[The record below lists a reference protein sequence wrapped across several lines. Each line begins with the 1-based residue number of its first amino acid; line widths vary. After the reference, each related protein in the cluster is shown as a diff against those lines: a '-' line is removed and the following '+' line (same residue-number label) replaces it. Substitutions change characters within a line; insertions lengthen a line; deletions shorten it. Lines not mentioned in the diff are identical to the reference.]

1 MRKPRESSIQ
11 ANILRYLNGL
21 PGCRAR
27 NNHGSAF
34 SGAGTPDITACYH
47 GLHIEIEV
55 KRPGGQLTRLQAH
68 ELAKWAEA
76 GAMTIVA
83 TSVEDVKLALEP
95 VRRWLDERQGIIGH
109 GVLDQKPIQEGMN
122 HVNQRA

>member
-11 ANILRYLNGL
+11 TAILRYLNSL

-34 SGAGTPDITACYH
+34 SGAGTPDITACYR
-47 GLHIEIEV
+47 GRHIEIEV
-55 KRPGGQLTRLQAH
+55 KRPGEKPTKLQQY

-76 GAMTIVA
+76 GAVTMVA
-83 TSVEDVKLALEP
+83 TSVEDVRKMIEA
-95 VRRWLDERQGIIGH
+95 IGSH
-109 GVLDQKPIQEGMN
+109 VEGVCGE
-122 HVNQRA
+122 